1 MNKENINRLY
11 QLMIEDDEM
20 LMGSQWEEMCY
31 NEYDTPKSILNNF
44 MDIYLATNFVAVD
57 DDLKTTPLANQE
69 EKIMAMVKYLEKIIN
84 DLKNR
89 IQSENNVND
98 WGGRM
103 TYAEI
108 REISSRFE
116 SFDEQ
121 IEEATLDTANM
132 REEPEFWY
140 YEARINIKT
149 NNDVIEVARMVINE
163 DPEEGNV
170 CAFKNKLYGLT
181 FEQRVEQERAYN
193 VCKDVIKDY
202 LNDSLIK

>member
-98 WGGRM
+98 
-103 TYAEI
+103 
-108 REISSRFE
+108 
-116 SFDEQ
+116 
-121 IEEATLDTANM
+121 
-132 REEPEFWY
+132 
-140 YEARINIKT
+140 
-149 NNDVIEVARMVINE
+149 
-163 DPEEGNV
+163 
-170 CAFKNKLYGLT
+170 
-181 FEQRVEQERAYN
+181 
-193 VCKDVIKDY
+193 
-202 LNDSLIK
+202 